1 MTTQHEI
8 RAQTQFKI
16 QEYLIRQDY
25 RPVQKQEKISNQ
37 ENYHR
42 IFSSNH
48 LCWVTRE
55 VLYQLP
61 ADRNSSSH
69 LTFQIQCTS
78 QYFQATSTEQIIK
91 REKGKR
97 QVSQSKLTNLS
108 NSFGASVLHHVF
120 PSSHQPDSK
129 DDPQKYP
136 WNQPH
141 FPRFQAQLNLIHQKE
156 KEKENTK
163 TNKSERK

>member
-1 MTTQHEI
+1 MLSFSFTKNPSV
-8 RAQTQFKI
+8 F
-16 QEYLIRQDY
+16 
-25 RPVQKQEKISNQ
+25 SN
-37 ENYHR
+37 NLCWY

-48 LCWVTRE
+48 LYWVTQE

-61 ADRNSSSH
+61 TNINSSSH

-91 REKGKR
+91 RGKGKW

-120 PSSHQPDSK
+120 PFRLQPSTRFQRWS
-129 DDPQKYP
+129 PKYP
-136 WNQPH
+136 RNQPH

-156 KEKENTK
+156 KENTM